1 MIYNKTLTFLIV
13 GAQTCVDNPNV
24 NQIGQETIDNGRQ
37 VIVPNARFN
46 CNGKIT
52 NVAVSMQKWL
62 GTSITNNPLFQV
74 WHPTSLNSSTY
85 KKLSEVQ
92 LPSGDFIKAGKNMNY
107 YNASL
112 SLNSSSQ
119 IEFQSGDVIGYYQPS
134 NPHRRIWSIQTSG
147 YTSYSNNATS
157 STIDINSA
165 DNTDTNLQ
173 PLIRVMFGK
182 IIQTYLYI
190 CITQTSSF
198 NQPTA
203 TDLSVR

>member
-24 NQIGQETIDNGRQ
+24 NQIGQKTIDNGRQ

-46 CNGKIT
+46 CNGRIT
-52 NVAVSMQKWL
+52 NVAVSMEKWI
-62 GTSITNNPLFQV
+62 GAATNNPLFQV

-85 KKLSEVQ
+85 NKLAEVQ
-92 LPSGDFIKAGKNMNY
+92 LPAGIFKLIGQNQNY
-107 YNASL
+107 YEASV

-119 IEFQSGDVIGYYQPS
+119 IEFESGDVIGYYQPS
-134 NPHRRIWSIQTSG
+134 NPHRRIWSIQASG

-173 PLIRVMFGK
+173 PLIRLMFGK
-182 IIQTYLYI
+182 IIKTYLYI
-190 CITQTSSF
+190 CITQTSLF